1 MDWINFKNLYRF
13 NELRRNKMK
22 VRIKPTKKYIKIY
35 IDGVE
40 VVRSWFD
47 YNWNMETRESM
58 IDDIV
63 SDFLRLQE
71 IRKMNK
77 NSQIRKFMFNRIYR
91 IIQKTNF

>member
-1 MDWINFKNLYRF
+1 
-13 NELRRNKMK
+13 MK

-40 VVRSWFD
+40 VVRSYFD
-47 YNWNMETRESM
+47 YNWDMEIRESM

-63 SDFLRLQE
+63 SDFLRLPE
-71 IRKMNK
+71 IKKMNK

>member
-1 MDWINFKNLYRF
+1 
-13 NELRRNKMK
+13 MK
-22 VRIKPTKKYIKIY
+22 VRIKPTKSWIKIY

-47 YNWNMETRESM
+47 YNWDMETRESM

-63 SDFLRLQE
+63 SEFLRLQE
-71 IRKMNK
+71 IKKMNK
-77 NSQIRKFMFNRIYR
+77 NSQIRKFMFNRIYT

>member
-1 MDWINFKNLYRF
+1 
-13 NELRRNKMK
+13 MK

-40 VVRSWFD
+40 VVRSYFD
-47 YNWNMETRESM
+47 HNWDMEIRESM

-71 IRKMNK
+71 IKKMNK

>member
-1 MDWINFKNLYRF
+1 
-13 NELRRNKMK
+13 MK
-22 VRIKPTKKYIKIY
+22 VRIEPTKKYIKIY

-40 VVRSWFD
+40 VVRSYFD
-47 YNWNMETRESM
+47 YNWDIEIRESM

-71 IRKMNK
+71 IKKMNK

>member
-1 MDWINFKNLYRF
+1 
-13 NELRRNKMK
+13 MK
-22 VRIKPTKKYIKIY
+22 VQIKPTKKYIKIY

-40 VVRSWFD
+40 VVRSYFD
-47 YNWNMETRESM
+47 YNWDMEIRESM

-71 IRKMNK
+71 IKKMNK
-77 NSQIRKFMFNRIYR
+77 NSQIRKFMFNRIYT

>member
-1 MDWINFKNLYRF
+1 
-13 NELRRNKMK
+13 MK
-22 VRIKPTKKYIKIY
+22 VWIKPTKSWIKIY

-47 YNWNMETRESM
+47 YNWDMETRESM

-63 SDFLRLQE
+63 SEFLRLQE
-71 IRKMNK
+71 IKKMNK
-77 NSQIRKFMFNRIYR
+77 NSQIRKFMSNRIYM

>member
-1 MDWINFKNLYRF
+1 
-13 NELRRNKMK
+13 MK
-22 VRIKPTKKYIKIY
+22 VRIKPTKSWIKIY

-47 YNWNMETRESM
+47 YNWDMETRESM

-63 SDFLRLQE
+63 SDFLRLQK

-77 NSQIRKFMFNRIYR
+77 NSQIRKFMFNRIYT
-91 IIQKTNF
+91 IVKSYQIKILK

>member
-1 MDWINFKNLYRF
+1 
-13 NELRRNKMK
+13 MK

-40 VVRSWFD
+40 VVRSYFD
-47 YNWNMETRESM
+47 YSWDMEIRESM

-71 IRKMNK
+71 IKKMNK

>member
-1 MDWINFKNLYRF
+1 
-13 NELRRNKMK
+13 MK

-40 VVRSWFD
+40 VVRSYFD
-47 YNWNMETRESM
+47 YNWDMEIRESM

-77 NSQIRKFMFNRIYR
+77 NSQIRKFMFNRIYT
-91 IIQKTNF
+91 IVKSYQIKILK

>member
-1 MDWINFKNLYRF
+1 
-13 NELRRNKMK
+13 MK

-40 VVRSWFD
+40 VVRSYFD
-47 YNWNMETRESM
+47 YNWDMEIRESM

-63 SDFLRLQE
+63 YEFLRLPE
-71 IRKMNK
+71 IKKMNK
-77 NSQIRKFMFNRIYR
+77 NSQIRKFMFNRIYT

>member
-1 MDWINFKNLYRF
+1 
-13 NELRRNKMK
+13 MK

-40 VVRSWFD
+40 VVRSYFD
-47 YNWNMETRESM
+47 YNWNMETRESK

-77 NSQIRKFMFNRIYR
+77 NSQIRKFMFNRIYT
-91 IIQKTNF
+91 IVKQKSYQIKILK

>member
-1 MDWINFKNLYRF
+1 
-13 NELRRNKMK
+13 MK

-47 YNWNMETRESM
+47 YNWDMEIRESM
-58 IDDIV
+58 IDDII
-63 SDFLRLQE
+63 SEFLRLQE

-77 NSQIRKFMFNRIYR
+77 NSQIRKFMFNRIYM

>member
-1 MDWINFKNLYRF
+1 
-13 NELRRNKMK
+13 MK

-40 VVRSWFD
+40 VVRSYFD
-47 YNWNMETRESM
+47 YNWDMETRESM

-71 IRKMNK
+71 IKKMNK
-77 NSQIRKFMFNRIYR
+77 NSQIRKFMFNRIYT

>member
-1 MDWINFKNLYRF
+1 
-13 NELRRNKMK
+13 MK

-40 VVRSWFD
+40 VVRSYFD
-47 YNWNMETRESM
+47 YNWDMEIRESM

-71 IRKMNK
+71 IKKMNK
-77 NSQIRKFMFNRIYR
+77 NSQIRKFMFNRIYM

>member
-1 MDWINFKNLYRF
+1 
-13 NELRRNKMK
+13 MK

-47 YNWNMETRESM
+47 YNWDMEIRESM
-58 IDDIV
+58 IDDII
-63 SDFLRLQE
+63 SDFLRLPE
-71 IRKMNK
+71 IKKMNK
-77 NSQIRKFMFNRIYR
+77 NSQIRKFMFNRIYM

>member
-1 MDWINFKNLYRF
+1 
-13 NELRRNKMK
+13 MK

-40 VVRSWFD
+40 VVRSYFD
-47 YNWNMETRESM
+47 YNWDMEIRESM

-63 SDFLRLQE
+63 SDFLRLAE
-71 IRKMNK
+71 IKKMNK
-77 NSQIRKFMFNRIYR
+77 NSQIRKFMFNRIYM

>member
-1 MDWINFKNLYRF
+1 
-13 NELRRNKMK
+13 MK

-47 YNWNMETRESM
+47 YNWDMETRESM

-71 IRKMNK
+71 IKKMNK
-77 NSQIRKFMFNRIYR
+77 NSQIRKFMFNRIYT

>member
-1 MDWINFKNLYRF
+1 
-13 NELRRNKMK
+13 MK

-40 VVRSWFD
+40 VVRSYFD
-47 YNWNMETRESM
+47 YNWDMEIRESM

-71 IRKMNK
+71 IKKMNK
-77 NSQIRKFMFNRIYR
+77 NSQIRKFMFNRIYK

>member
-1 MDWINFKNLYRF
+1 
-13 NELRRNKMK
+13 MK

-40 VVRSWFD
+40 VVRSYFD
-47 YNWNMETRESM
+47 YNWDMEIRESM

-71 IRKMNK
+71 IKKMNK
-77 NSQIRKFMFNRIYR
+77 NSQIRKFMSNRIYT

>member
-1 MDWINFKNLYRF
+1 
-13 NELRRNKMK
+13 MK

-47 YNWNMETRESM
+47 YNWDMETRESK

-77 NSQIRKFMFNRIYR
+77 NSQIRKFMFDRIYT

>member
-1 MDWINFKNLYRF
+1 
-13 NELRRNKMK
+13 MK

-47 YNWNMETRESM
+47 YNWDMEIRESM

-71 IRKMNK
+71 IKKMNK
-77 NSQIRKFMFNRIYR
+77 NSQIRKFMFNRIYT

>member
-1 MDWINFKNLYRF
+1 
-13 NELRRNKMK
+13 MK

-40 VVRSWFD
+40 VVRSYFD
-47 YNWNMETRESM
+47 YNWDMEIRESM

-71 IRKMNK
+71 IKKMNK

>member
-1 MDWINFKNLYRF
+1 
-13 NELRRNKMK
+13 MK

-40 VVRSWFD
+40 VVRSYFD
-47 YNWNMETRESM
+47 YNWDMEIRESM

-63 SDFLRLQE
+63 SDFLRLPK
-71 IRKMNK
+71 IKKMNK
-77 NSQIRKFMFNRIYR
+77 NNQIRKYMFNRIYM

>member
-1 MDWINFKNLYRF
+1 
-13 NELRRNKMK
+13 MK

-40 VVRSWFD
+40 VVRSYFD
-47 YNWNMETRESM
+47 YNWDMETRESK

-71 IRKMNK
+71 IKKMNK
-77 NSQIRKFMFNRIYR
+77 NSQIRKFMFNRIYT

>member
-1 MDWINFKNLYRF
+1 
-13 NELRRNKMK
+13 MK

-40 VVRSWFD
+40 VVRSYFD
-47 YNWNMETRESM
+47 YNWDMEIRESM

>member
-1 MDWINFKNLYRF
+1 
-13 NELRRNKMK
+13 MK

-40 VVRSWFD
+40 VVRSYFD
-47 YNWNMETRESM
+47 YNWDMDIRESM

-71 IRKMNK
+71 IKKMNK
-77 NSQIRKFMFNRIYR
+77 NSQIRKFMFNRIYM

>member
-1 MDWINFKNLYRF
+1 
-13 NELRRNKMK
+13 MK

-40 VVRSWFD
+40 VVRSYFD
-47 YNWNMETRESM
+47 YNWDMEIRESM

-63 SDFLRLQE
+63 SDFLRLQK
-71 IRKMNK
+71 IKKMNK

>member
-1 MDWINFKNLYRF
+1 
-13 NELRRNKMK
+13 MK

-35 IDGVE
+35 IEGVE

-47 YNWNMETRESM
+47 YNWDMETRESM

-63 SDFLRLQE
+63 SEFLRLQE
-71 IRKMNK
+71 IKKMNK
-77 NSQIRKFMFNRIYR
+77 NSQIRKFMFNRIYT

>member
-1 MDWINFKNLYRF
+1 
-13 NELRRNKMK
+13 MK
-22 VRIKPTKKYIKIY
+22 VRIKPIKKYIKIY

-40 VVRSWFD
+40 VVRSYFD
-47 YNWNMETRESM
+47 YNWDMEIRESM
-58 IDDIV
+58 IDDII
-63 SDFLRLQE
+63 SEFLRLQK

>member
-1 MDWINFKNLYRF
+1 
-13 NELRRNKMK
+13 MK
-22 VRIKPTKKYIKIY
+22 VRIEPTNKYITIY

-40 VVRSWFD
+40 VVRSYFD
-47 YNWNMETRESM
+47 YNWDMEIRESM

-71 IRKMNK
+71 IKKMNK

>member
-1 MDWINFKNLYRF
+1 
-13 NELRRNKMK
+13 MK

-40 VVRSWFD
+40 VVRSYFD
-47 YNWNMETRESM
+47 YNWDMEIRESM

-63 SDFLRLQE
+63 SEFLRLAE
-71 IRKMNK
+71 IKKMNK

>member
-1 MDWINFKNLYRF
+1 
-13 NELRRNKMK
+13 MK
-22 VRIKPTKKYIKIY
+22 IRIKPTKKYIKIY

-40 VVRSWFD
+40 VVRSYFD
-47 YNWNMETRESM
+47 YNWDMEIRESM

-71 IRKMNK
+71 IKKMNK
-77 NSQIRKFMFNRIYR
+77 NSQIRKFMFNRIYT

>member
-1 MDWINFKNLYRF
+1 M
-13 NELRRNKMK
+13 
-22 VRIKPTKKYIKIY
+22 KIY

-40 VVRSWFD
+40 VVRSYFD
-47 YNWNMETRESM
+47 YNWDMEIRESM

-71 IRKMNK
+71 IKKMDK

>member
-1 MDWINFKNLYRF
+1 
-13 NELRRNKMK
+13 MK

-47 YNWNMETRESM
+47 YNWDMETRESM

-63 SDFLRLQE
+63 SEFLRLQE
-71 IRKMNK
+71 IKKMNK
-77 NSQIRKFMFNRIYR
+77 NSQIRKFMFNRIYT

>member
-1 MDWINFKNLYRF
+1 
-13 NELRRNKMK
+13 MK

-47 YNWNMETRESM
+47 YNWDMETRESM

-71 IRKMNK
+71 IKKMNK
-77 NSQIRKFMFNRIYR
+77 NSQIRKFMFNRIYM
-91 IIQKTNF
+91 IIQKTHF

>member
-1 MDWINFKNLYRF
+1 
-13 NELRRNKMK
+13 MK

-47 YNWNMETRESM
+47 YNWDMEIRESM

-71 IRKMNK
+71 IKKMNK